1 MFIVQ
6 RLISSDSLSIY
17 TESLFLVYKI
27 SIQKWKIPSL
37 LFFKDRQFSLFFL
50 PVGTTCRSIQSR
62 KDRKFL
68 RQSCQR
74 RYYTCLFIIENN
86 IPVAFGSCGYYRDD
100 NYYCQNKTR
109 QLWIEGIVSTVE
121 GYGTVILSNL
131 EKCLISLA
139 HSNVSHRLINVISVE
154 DSVGFY
160 ENDGYVECNTSSRF
174 RGTGNIRMV
183 KAIDNFD
190 LESAKIRT
198 NWDADPG
205 WIFWFVMTGRRKVL
219 EKYMHIPTEIKIR
232 DFRDYI
238 INTEGIFRDNMS
250 EKTIQTL
257 IKYLKD
263 GGIS

>member
-1 MFIVQ
+1 MEDPFSIVLQ
-6 RLISSDSLSIY
+6 GPAVF
-17 TESLFLVYKI
+17 TV
-27 SIQKWKIPSL
+27 
-37 LFFKDRQFSLFFL
+37 FL
-50 PVGTTCRSIQSR
+50 PVGTTRPDLSNLEKIENSYV
-62 KDRKFL
+62 KAAKGDIIHV
-68 RQSCQR
+68 S
-74 RYYTCLFIIENN
+74 FIIENN

-139 HSNVSHRLINVISVE
+139 DSENVSHRLINVISVE

-160 ENDGYVECNTSSRF
+160 ENNGYVECNTSSRF